1 MLLPVVV
8 VVAGAIGF
16 LVVLWTRVAWE
27 SVRAHR
33 HALSLPSGGVG
44 SVRPR
49 AYRRLS
55 MLEADVDDPPVRS
68 AAVPRRWRASSG

>member
-1 MLLPVVV
+1 MATRTRLALLWLVLCVGFDVLLAQLLDWSFGRAVVLLPVVF

-33 HALSLPSGGVG
+33 H
-44 SVRPR
+44 R
-49 AYRRLS
+49 
-55 MLEADVDDPPVRS
+55 
-68 AAVPRRWRASSG
+68 

>member
-1 MLLPVVV
+1 MATRTRLGLLWLALCVGFDALLAQLLDWSFGRAVVLLPVVF

-33 HALSLPSGGVG
+33 H
-44 SVRPR
+44 R
-49 AYRRLS
+49 
-55 MLEADVDDPPVRS
+55 
-68 AAVPRRWRASSG
+68 